1 MGRLDGFEGR
11 WQRETEAVLSGMKD
25 WRLQHPRATL
35 AEIEAALDER
45 LEGLRAR
52 LLEDLALTSA
62 AAEVS
67 GPGDERPRCAGC
79 GQQLEARGQHT
90 REVVTQGD
98 QVVRLARGYGVCR
111 SCGSGFFPPG

>member
-52 LLEDLALTSA
+52 LLEDLALASA
-62 AAEVS
+62 VAEVS
-67 GPGDERPRCAGC
+67 GPGTSGHGARAAGSSWRLA
-79 GQQLEARGQHT
+79 GDT
-90 REVVTQGD
+90 RE
-98 QVVRLARGYGVCR
+98 RW
-111 SCGSGFFPPG
+111 